1 VDGDAARASAPGAR
15 AVSTA
20 VQRAVGRPAGPTAA
34 PPRRA
39 RQGRQAEAR
48 VRLTIGPLDYYVF
61 WEWVK
66 IFVTTAIGFPVLVIV
81 IDLTDHLQTYLQR
94 NIPAP
99 RIALSYLYWVPGSMF
114 LVLPA
119 AVLFASVFSIG
130 AFTRHSEITAAKAS
144 GISFYRMTAPVF
156 FAACLA
162 AVLGLG
168 IGELAPVTNAKH
180 DEILEE
186 QQFKGGN
193 QRYNF
198 AYAGEEGR
206 VYKVGAL
213 DALHG
218 SVNSLEVERRGV
230 GPAYPTYILVAQT
243 ANWHRGHGWTL
254 GSGVLHIVS
263 DSVGDVALQFD
274 SAHDNHLREAPPELM
289 ATPKNPED
297 MRFEDLRHF
306 IGALERSGGNADELK
321 VELAQKIAVPVTCII
336 IALFGAPLATS
347 TQRGGAAYG
356 IAISLA
362 TTVLFLMM
370 IQLTKAIGAK
380 GLIPPYLAAWVPN
393 VIFSIAGIYLLTRV
407 RT

>member
-1 VDGDAARASAPGAR
+1 MTAVPRQEPGGPPTPPLRLHHPTSRPAP
-15 AVSTA
+15 STA
-20 VQRAVGRPAGPTAA
+20 RK
-34 PPRRA
+34 
-39 RQGRQAEAR
+39 
-48 VRLTIGPLDYYVF
+48 RLTVGPLDAYVF
-61 WEWVK
+61 LEWVK

-81 IDLTDHLQTYLQR
+81 IDLTDHLQTYLDR

-119 AVLFASVFSIG
+119 AVLFATVFSIG

-156 FAACLA
+156 FAAILA

-186 QQFKGGN
+186 QQFRGGN
-193 QRYNF
+193 QRYSF
-198 AYAGEEGR
+198 AYAAEEGR

-213 DALHG
+213 DATHG
-218 SVNSLEVERRGV
+218 TLNSLEIERRGV
-230 GPAYPTYILVAQT
+230 DRAYPTYLISAET
-243 ANWHRGHGWTL
+243 GDWRIHHGWML
-254 GSGVLHIVS
+254 HKGVLHIVP
-263 DSVGDVALQFD
+263 DSVEDVTLQFD
-274 SAHDNHLREAPPELM
+274 SARDNHLREAPPELM
-289 ATPKNPED
+289 AAPKNPED
-297 MRFEDLRHF
+297 MRFEDLRRF
-306 IGALERSGGNADELK
+306 IAALERSGGNADELK

-370 IQLTKAIGAK
+370 IQLTKAVGAK

-393 VIFSIAGIYLLTRV
+393 VIFTIAGTYLLGRV

>member
-1 VDGDAARASAPGAR
+1 MTAIEERALVAVPPSAPER
-15 AVSTA
+15 AE
-20 VQRAVGRPAGPTAA
+20 
-34 PPRRA
+34 RA
-39 RQGRQAEAR
+39 RTRSTSAR
-48 VRLTIGPLDYYVF
+48 KRMTVGPLDAYVF
-61 WEWVK
+61 LEWVK

-81 IDLTDHLQTYLQR
+81 IDLTDHLETYLQR

-119 AVLFASVFSIG
+119 AVLFATVFSIG

-144 GISFYRMTAPVF
+144 GISFYRWTAPVF

-186 QQFKGGN
+186 QQFRGGN

-198 AYAGEEGR
+198 AYAAEEGR
-206 VYKVGAL
+206 VYKVGGL
-213 DALHG
+213 DAGHG
-218 SVNSLEVERRGV
+218 SMNSVEIERHGV
-230 GPAYPTYILVAQT
+230 GPAYPTYILSAQN
-243 ANWHRGHGWTL
+243 ANWHAGHGWTL
-254 GSGVLHIVS
+254 VQGVLHVVP
-263 DSVGDVALQFD
+263 DSVDDLTLQFD

-289 ATPKNPED
+289 AAPKNPED
-297 MRFEDLRHF
+297 MRFGELRRF

-347 TQRGGAAYG
+347 TQRGGAAFG

-370 IQLTKAIGAK
+370 IQLTKAVGAK
-380 GLIPPYLAAWVPN
+380 GLIPPYLAAWIPN
-393 VIFSIAGIYLLTRV
+393 VIFTIAGVYLLTRV

>member
-1 VDGDAARASAPGAR
+1 VTTTLIRMSRPGSPRTRVARSSSGAPTVAR
-15 AVSTA
+15 K
-20 VQRAVGRPAGPTAA
+20 
-34 PPRRA
+34 RA
-39 RQGRQAEAR
+39 R
-48 VRLTIGPLDYYVF
+48 VGPLDWYVF
-61 WEWVK
+61 VEWVK
-66 IFVTTAIGFPVLVIV
+66 IFTTTAIGFPVLVIV
-81 IDLTDHLQTYLQR
+81 IDLTDHLETYLQR

-99 RIALSYLYWVPGSMF
+99 RIALSYLYWIPGSMF

-119 AVLFASVFSIG
+119 AVLFATVFSIG

-186 QQFKGGN
+186 QQFRGGS

-198 AYAGEEGR
+198 AYAGDEGR

-213 DALHG
+213 DATHG
-218 SVNSLEVERRGV
+218 SINSMEIERRGI
-230 GPAYPTYILVAQT
+230 GPSYPTYIIAAQN
-243 ANWHRGHGWTL
+243 ASWHAGHGWTL
-254 GSGVLHIVS
+254 RQGVVHVVV
-263 DSVGDVALQFD
+263 DSTNDLTFQFD
-274 SAHDNHLREAPPELM
+274 SARDNHLREAPPELM
-289 ATPKNPED
+289 VAPKNPED
-297 MRFEDLRHF
+297 MRFADLKRF
-306 IGALERSGGNADELK
+306 IAALERSGGNADELK
-321 VELAQKIAVPVTCII
+321 VELAQKIAVPITCII

-370 IQLTKAIGAK
+370 IQLTKAVGAK
-380 GLIPPYLAAWVPN
+380 GLIPPYLAAWIPN
-393 VIFSIAGIYLLTRV
+393 VLFTIAGTYLLTRV

>member
-1 VDGDAARASAPGAR
+1 V
-15 AVSTA
+15 
-20 VQRAVGRPAGPTAA
+20 TAA
-34 PPRRA
+34 PRHFPTEGVTPAALRLHPHHESPHPTTA
-39 RQGRQAEAR
+39 RKRF
-48 VRLTIGPLDYYVF
+48 TIGPLDGYVF
-61 WEWVK
+61 VEWVK

-119 AVLFASVFSIG
+119 AVLFATVFSIG

-156 FAACLA
+156 FAAVLA
-162 AVLGLG
+162 AFLGLG

-186 QQFKGGN
+186 QQFRGGS
-193 QRYNF
+193 QRYSF
-198 AYAGEEGR
+198 AYAADEGR

-213 DALHG
+213 DATHG
-218 SVNSLEVERRGV
+218 TMSSLEIERRGV
-230 GPAYPTYILVAQT
+230 GPAYPTYIISSET
-243 ANWHRGHGWTL
+243 GNWHAGHGWTL
-254 GSGVLHIVS
+254 AKGVLHVVP
-263 DSVGDVALQFD
+263 DSTNDLTLQFD
-274 SAHDNHLREAPPELM
+274 SAHDNHLRETPPELM
-289 ATPKNPED
+289 AAPKNPED

-306 IGALERSGGNADELK
+306 IIALERSGGNADELK

-380 GLIPPYLAAWVPN
+380 GLIPPYLAAWIPN
-393 VIFSIAGIYLLTRV
+393 AIFSVAGAYLLTRV

>member
-1 VDGDAARASAPGAR
+1 VSRRQVDATAR
-15 AVSTA
+15 
-20 VQRAVGRPAGPTAA
+20 
-34 PPRRA
+34 RRN
-39 RQGRQAEAR
+39 
-48 VRLTIGPLDYYVF
+48 TIGPLDRYVF
-61 WEWVK
+61 TEWVK
-66 IFVTTAIGFPVLVIV
+66 IFTTTAIGFPVLVIV
-81 IDLTDHLQTYLQR
+81 IDLTDHLQAYLQR

-119 AVLFASVFSIG
+119 AVLFATVFSIG
-130 AFTRHSEITAAKAS
+130 AFTRYSEITAAKAS

-186 QQFKGGN
+186 QQFRGGN

-198 AYAGEEGR
+198 AYAADEGR
-206 VYKVGAL
+206 VYKVGSL
-213 DALHG
+213 DAARG
-218 SVNSLEVERRGV
+218 TINALEIERRGV
-230 GPAYPTYILVAQT
+230 GPAYPTYILAAQT
-243 ANWHRGHGWTL
+243 GNWHAGHGWTL
-254 GSGVLHIVS
+254 GPGALHVVP
-263 DSVGDVALQFD
+263 DSVNDIAMQFD
-274 SAHDNHLREAPPELM
+274 SAHDNHLREAPPQLM
-289 ATPKNPED
+289 AIPKNPED
-297 MRFEDLRHF
+297 MRFGDLHRF

-347 TQRGGAAYG
+347 TQRGGAAFG

-370 IQLTKAIGAK
+370 IQLTKAVGAK
-380 GLIPPYLAAWVPN
+380 GLIPPYSAAWIPN
-393 VIFSIAGIYLLTRV
+393 AIFTIAGAYLLGRV